1 MRKSF
6 TITLTFL
13 ALLLSTTAL
22 AAPPNQAETAWQNF
36 QKEPSTVTNKPLPTP
51 STKHVPIAIETND
64 GTYQHPTTPAQAKEH
79 IQDTPIKQTAPST
92 KPSKPQ
98 DKIVAVK
105 DPEKTVPVETADA
118 KKAIIDKTPHPVTP
132 KPAPKPSL
140 VKKPPMTK
148 QFMRTP
154 QNYDFEHI
162 DNQYGGYAIDIPK
175 AFGPDLL
182 NNLPNTQGPMLVR
195 GSNNLLMCAI
205 TMLDAIDTISFKNNQ
220 PLPTY
225 LNKKVLWQWQHG
237 SGLIWHCVL
246 STHDDFHGDKLILE
260 AQTTV
265 GAKTYQMLFIMP
277 DAQYATYLPQA
288 LFSLN
293 SFKLVSQQNTS
304 L

>member
-105 DPEKTVPVETADA
+105 DPEKQC
-118 KKAIIDKTPHPVTP
+118 
-132 KPAPKPSL
+132 L
-140 VKKPPMTK
+140 LK
-148 QFMRTP
+148 Q
-154 QNYDFEHI
+154 
-162 DNQYGGYAIDIPK
+162 
-175 AFGPDLL
+175 L
-182 NNLPNTQGPMLVR
+182 MLK
-195 GSNNLLMCAI
+195 S
-205 TMLDAIDTISFKNNQ
+205 
-220 PLPTY
+220 Y
-225 LNKKVLWQWQHG
+225 
-237 SGLIWHCVL
+237 
-246 STHDDFHGDKLILE
+246 
-260 AQTTV
+260 
-265 GAKTYQMLFIMP
+265 Y
-277 DAQYATYLPQA
+277 
-288 LFSLN
+288 
-293 SFKLVSQQNTS
+293 
-304 L
+304 